1 MRRKF
6 EELRESLDEF
16 VQQDEYPIL
25 LVGCLSEEL
34 AYVVKFLQ
42 ALEEKHPHCY
52 FVVFPSPF
60 DSAAAYLDGVVE
72 NLRAQVA
79 GANELRPQRG
89 EPPLPEVPEALA
101 DHGRAPEERLRG
113 VLDYLRGLLPPPEP
127 ETDDADEH
135 LIVVGFLPMAC
146 RDYPGYCGLMNAV
159 ATSPALQP
167 SLARAR
173 VVMYDDRSRNE
184 LTRSLRARQV
194 EHVLTFE
201 IDLSTPALT
210 DQLTRDASDPTL
222 PLAERMGAL
231 FQLAVLDYSYRRYP
245 DALDKYGVLYPFYEK
260 QGLPAMQALCLLG
273 VGDTLFAA
281 GHPQPAKER
290 LQQGIALAMAAK
302 ALPVLLNL
310 FNSIH
315 GVCMALEHHEEAES
329 YAGSGIEVAAAV
341 LQPFAYMDFHE
352 MKGDAQLAQA
362 KLAEG
367 LVTYRKC
374 KELCE
379 KYQYFHRWKSVLG
392 KEKKLYESA
401 QMRRERREVETQLD
415 VVEELE
421 RRGGRAENATGPAAG
436 GATP

>member
-6 EELRESLDEF
+6 EALRESLDEF
-16 VQQDEYPIL
+16 VQQDEYPVL

-60 DSAAAYLDGVVE
+60 DGPAEYLDGVVE
-72 NLRAQVA
+72 NVRAQVA

-89 EPPLPEVPEALA
+89 EPPFPAVPEELS
-101 DHGRAPEERLRG
+101 DRRRAPEERLRG
-113 VLDYLRGLLPPPEP
+113 VLDYLRELLPPPA
-127 ETDDADEH
+127 DDEEH
-135 LIVVGFLPMAC
+135 LVVVGFLPLSC
-146 RDYPGYCGLMNAV
+146 SDYAGYCGLMNAL

-167 SLARAR
+167 SLDRTR
-173 VVMYDDRSRNE
+173 VVIYDDRSRSE
-184 LTRSLRARQV
+184 LVRSLRARQV
-194 EHVLTFE
+194 DHVLTFE

-222 PLAERMGAL
+222 PLPERMGAL
-231 FQLAVLDYSYRRYP
+231 LQLAALDYSYRRYP
-245 DALDKYGVLYPFYEK
+245 DALEKYGVLYKFYEG

-281 GHPQPAKER
+281 EHPEPAKER
-290 LQQGIALAMAAK
+290 LQQGIALAMAEK

-315 GVCMALEHHEEAES
+315 GVCMALKQYDEAES

-352 MKGDAQLAQA
+352 QQGDAQLAQG

-392 KEKKLYESA
+392 KEKQLYESA
-401 QMRRERREVETQLD
+401 QMRRERREVETQLA

-421 RRGGRAENATGPAAG
+421 RRGGRTADAAGAAGG

>member
-52 FVVFPSPF
+52 FVVFPAPF
-60 DSAAAYLDGVVE
+60 DDPAAYLDGVVE

-89 EPPLPEVPEALA
+89 EPPFPPVPDELSNR
-101 DHGRAPEERLRG
+101 GRAPEERLRG
-113 VLDYLRGLLPPPEP
+113 VLDYLRDLLPPPA
-127 ETDDADEH
+127 DDEEH
-135 LIVVGFLPMAC
+135 LTVVGFLPMAC
-146 RDYPGYCGLMNAV
+146 RDYAGYCGLMNAV
-159 ATSPALQP
+159 ATSPALRP
-167 SLARAR
+167 SLERTR
-173 VVMYDDRSRNE
+173 VVMYDDRSRSE
-184 LTRSLRARQV
+184 LVRSLRARQV
-194 EHVLTFE
+194 EHV
-201 IDLSTPALT
+201 STPALT

-222 PLAERMGAL
+222 PLSERMGAL

-260 QGLPAMQALCLLG
+260 QGLPAMQAMCLLG

-290 LQQGIALAMAAK
+290 LQQGIALAMAEK

-315 GVCMALEHHEEAES
+315 GVCMALEQYEEAES
-329 YAGSGIEVAAAV
+329 YADSGIKVAAAV

-352 MKGDAQLAQA
+352 LVGDAQLAQG

-392 KEKKLYESA
+392 KEKKLYETA

-421 RRGGRAENATGPAAG
+421 RRGGGRAESAAGAAAG